1 MKVILL
7 QDVKGVGKAEQ
18 IIEASD
24 GYAFN
29 FLFPKNLA
37 MEATKQNIAKLESKR
52 KNEEAKRV
60 KEVEAAR
67 ALKERLEALP
77 PVKIL
82 VKTGGA
88 GKMYGSITNKE
99 IAEALVLAGVEM
111 DKRKIVVN
119 EPIKTLGEKT
129 VSVKLFTDITAK
141 LKIELVDS

>member
-18 IIEASD
+18 IIEAAD

-29 FLFPKNLA
+29 FLFPKKLA
-37 MEATKQNIAKLESKR
+37 VEATKANIAKIEGKR
-52 KNEEAKRV
+52 KSEEAKRV
-60 KEVEAAR
+60 REVEDAR
-67 ALKERLEALP
+67 KLKERLEALP
-77 PVKIL
+77 PLSIT

-88 GKMYGSITNKE
+88 GKMYGSVSNKE
-99 IAEALVLAGVEM
+99 VAEALARAGIEL

-129 VSVKLFTDITAK
+129 VSVKLFMDVTAK
-141 LKIELVDS
+141 LKINIVEG